1 MLVLGQRLTRDVT
14 ATSTDWDTSVL
25 TQTYCIDDSN
35 SAGGIVAGDIIFQN
49 GEQYLVNFQTKNTVF
64 PLFLW

>member
-49 GEQYLVNFQTKNTVF
+49 GEQHLVNFQTKNTVF